1 MWCWLV
7 KNSSNKVT
15 SSIILSNLTPIAA
28 KDTLPKHA
36 SQLFEKQSSSKQNG
50 LDKDCLKS
58 DNYNDLSLL
67 DLISAYY
74 IGTAEK
80 DYALEQFLNFK
91 QKASVIQN
99 KYFPEQSKTFVLTQE
114 RLLDALESICEV
126 QIPHTEL
133 VRALAILGIEDLQSE
148 LDEDTF
154 CVIALIIYSNLFSSL
169 DKHVRQQQIVTQLQ
183 DNFNK
188 IDLNGDQLIQAGEL
202 DIALERQF
210 GNKIPKELQ
219 HQIMSVLDT
228 NRSGVIKFDEF
239 VDNVLHKCWKMQPKD
254 VLSFDANVSDQLFDL
269 SVTSFYEFKKQLL
282 QKAFDHEALN
292 HPYLQL
298 LQEGNFL
305 DIHEVLLDFAV
316 EYRKYSRNFQTFV
329 RTVMDKLESK
339 EHKAVLQENISE
351 ESGYLSEEDLAVLA
365 QVGIKKEWVDQIPH
379 PKLFQ
384 NFLYVL
390 QNLVGDNMEC
400 DNQILTPGQQFGDQV
415 SEFCSNHN
423 AAYALGMLSF
433 GTEAIVKPLYRKI
446 ITCIEKYSQLELRQY
461 VFFVLHVEVDDG
473 HADLMMNILQDLDS
487 PATRR
492 DALSGMIEVL
502 NARVQL
508 WEGLLERI
516 DKLGLIKN
524 TKQGYVQGQVKHQGQ
539 RQEIALNSVTELYDA
554 QSTNWVRKKPNCLS
568 DFTARPII
576 FEACEPIKSL
586 RVLDVG
592 CGEGFCAR
600 EMRSRGACYVLG
612 CDVSGEMVR
621 AAVQEEVRNPLNGIK
636 YIQADARDLVDSILK
651 QGMSSTVGFAS
662 KVQFDSGCF
671 DLAIAVFVFNY
682 MPIQDMYKVGR
693 NVYKLLQP
701 GGRFV
706 FSIPHPSFKYWPV
719 EEGAPFKFDGSS
731 GYFSGRDQMFTNCC
745 SLEVGSCFPYLTLL
759 SNLMVPQDIFLAEI
773 KCLQIAVAWRQV
785 RVFHTSPLYWPVEEG
800 APFKFD
806 GSSGYFSGRDQISEG
821 IICTKDGSK
830 LNVRNHHKTFEDY
843 FRFLQE
849 VGFVKMPQ
857 IRECTVTQ
865 ELVESDPQFF
875 AKLKDVPLHVIF
887 SVEKPLDICCTL
899 PNKNIFPQREICWG
913 PIQKMSP
920 GFFEVVVC
928 EDVLG
933 ELLQISEQY
942 IAERKS
948 YEDVDIK
955 QILKLVP
962 ATVSFGKFIRKRILE
977 VDGVVLVKGLLPA
990 LFGQDFQQQE
1000 EGIKLAY
1007 WILCNSIGR
1016 IDETRGKL
1024 YEVKNRAQKIT
1035 EDGVLISASDE
1046 KASFHTDST
1055 NADYFPDIVG
1065 LLCVRPASGYGGEFS
1080 LVNSCNVYHKLRTSL
1095 PDFLFAQLTLP
1106 IVRDVIDR
1114 GYAISQNEL
1123 VFVPFLERFCAD
1135 IARSQAVLKARILAN
1150 TFPIF
1155 DVGNKTNQ
1163 GYNTYQQR
1171 LTFRYMRPWIES
1183 GHHKADQQINP
1194 FLKSAMDHLDKA
1206 LQKECFFHRRLEPG
1220 EVVFCN
1226 NHTVAHARD
1235 AFKDVT
1241 GKPGRLMIR
1250 AWINV

>member
-759 SNLMVPQDIFLAEI
+759 SSTGQQRKELLSNLMVPQDIFLAEI
-773 KCLQIAVAWRQV
+773 KFLR
-785 RVFHTSPLYWPVEEG
+785 
-800 APFKFD
+800 
-806 GSSGYFSGRDQISEG
+806 GSYVL
-821 IICTKDGSK
+821 KMV
-830 LNVRNHHKTFEDY
+830 LNQTFETIIRHLKITSDFY
-843 FRFLQE
+843 KKWVLSRCHRQESAQQLRNWLKATRSFL
-849 VGFVKMPQ
+849 P
-857 IRECTVTQ
+857 
-865 ELVESDPQFF
+865 S
-875 AKLKDVPLHVIF
+875 
-887 SVEKPLDICCTL
+887 
-899 PNKNIFPQREICWG
+899 
-913 PIQKMSP
+913 QKMSLYMLFSLWKSRLISVAP
-920 GFFEVVVC
+920 FLIKIYFHKGKYAGDLFKKCLRASLRQLFAKMFWANCCKFQSNIQQSESLMKMLILSKFQNLSLQLFHLVNLFVKEYSKLMGSFQSKGYYRHYLDKTSNSRRRELSLHIGFFVI
-928 EDVLG
+928 LQA
-933 ELLQISEQY
+933 ELMRPEESCTKLKI
-942 IAERKS
+942 ERK
-948 YEDVDIK
+948 
-955 QILKLVP
+955 KLPRMV
-962 ATVSFGKFIRKRILE
+962 
-977 VDGVVLVKGLLPA
+977 
-990 LFGQDFQQQE
+990 
-1000 EGIKLAY
+1000 
-1007 WILCNSIGR
+1007 
-1016 IDETRGKL
+1016 
-1024 YEVKNRAQKIT
+1024 
-1035 EDGVLISASDE
+1035 
-1046 KASFHTDST
+1046 
-1055 NADYFPDIVG
+1055 
-1065 LLCVRPASGYGGEFS
+1065 
-1080 LVNSCNVYHKLRTSL
+1080 
-1095 PDFLFAQLTLP
+1095 FLFQPLMKKRVSTPTARTPITSRIQLDYC
-1106 IVRDVIDR
+1106 VCDR
-1114 GYAISQNEL
+1114 HLGMVANLAWSILVMYIIS
-1123 VFVPFLERFCAD
+1123 
-1135 IARSQAVLKARILAN
+1135 
-1150 TFPIF
+1150 
-1155 DVGNKTNQ
+1155 
-1163 GYNTYQQR
+1163 
-1171 LTFRYMRPWIES
+1171 
-1183 GHHKADQQINP
+1183 
-1194 FLKSAMDHLDKA
+1194 
-1206 LQKECFFHRRLEPG
+1206 
-1220 EVVFCN
+1220 
-1226 NHTVAHARD
+1226 
-1235 AFKDVT
+1235 
-1241 GKPGRLMIR
+1241 
-1250 AWINV
+1250 